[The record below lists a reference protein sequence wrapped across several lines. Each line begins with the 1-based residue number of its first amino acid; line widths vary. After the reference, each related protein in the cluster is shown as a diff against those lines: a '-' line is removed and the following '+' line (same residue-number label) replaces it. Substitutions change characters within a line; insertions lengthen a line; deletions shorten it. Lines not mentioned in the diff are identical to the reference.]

1 MKELGSKVLKTERL
15 TLRPFRAD
23 DAEECYKNW
32 MTDPAVTKYLTW
44 TPHRDIAFTRQK
56 LAGWEEEAKKPD
68 NFNWAIVK
76 EEEVIGS
83 ISVVSLDKRTDCA
96 DLGYCLCRRFWGQGI
111 MTEALAR
118 VRDYLFAECGLFRLE
133 ARHAAEN
140 VGSGRVQE
148 KCGFVYEGTARK
160 AWKLTET
167 GERCDLVFRAVLR
180 EEWEFLT
187 GRETRGE

>member
-23 DAEECYKNW
+23 DAEVCYQNW

-44 TPHRDIAFTRQK
+44 TPHEDIAFTRAL
-56 LAGWEEEAKKPD
+56 LAAWEEEAKKPD
-68 NFNWAIVK
+68 VFHWAIVK
-76 EEEVIGS
+76 EGEVIGD
-83 ISVVSLDKRTDCA
+83 ISVVTLDRRTDCA

-111 MTEALAR
+111 MTEALAC
-118 VRDYLFAECGLFRLE
+118 VRDYLFGECGLYRLE
-133 ARHAAEN
+133 ACHAKEN

-160 AWKLTET
+160 AWKLIAT
-167 GERCDLVFRAVLR
+167 GERCDLVHRAILR
-180 EEWEFLT
+180 EEWEQ
-187 GRETRGE
+187 R